1 MHDPDPA
8 PTAARYAGNIWAA
21 KHTSAT
27 VIESFPVAATVKVL
41 VAVFAFLLLFSF
53 ISRLAGRRLQRFKNA
68 DQLRVWRIGWALIA
82 CILGAL
88 LSLAGLTWLALA
100 LLHFPKLPRAST
112 ISVHD
117 LVSVLQLV
125 FASVAGAGALV
136 ALVMAYRRQKVD
148 EVKSQHDRTRLLN
161 ERFTDIAEQ
170 IGHDEPSIRIAGV
183 YAMAGLADDW
193 EENRQTC
200 VDVLCAYLRMP
211 HYSNDAGDGL
221 SPAKDQPNA
230 KAEREIR
237 QTIIRLI
244 AARLS
249 ENAAIRWDNIDFD
262 FTGVLFNHDAEFK
275 EIVLTSG
282 NVNFKHAEFLSGTF
296 SLRGARFTGGTIT
309 FDGARFA
316 GADCIFDFA
325 ELSDYAYL
333 MFDHAEFS
341 NGTVSFQAVK
351 LSKVSGRA
359 EIRRLGHAP
368 GRPSGLFA
376 GKPCITFDD
385 AVFNGATVKFDYAA
399 LKAGAASFTGIKV
412 SSGTMSFD
420 EVRFGYMAASFGG
433 AQFDGGTVSF
443 KGASFS
449 GSPGILLGGRKSTY
463 RYPKEGVYSSG
474 GEFVPGVISFS
485 QTLYNGGTVLFSSN
499 FSGNDIHFK
508 NAQFS
513 RGVVSFENAI
523 FRGRAATMWDDSPSG
538 NMAGSVTFDGA
549 VFTGAEVILRSKFL
563 GGTVDFSRV
572 ADWTSPPVFEENGDT
587 PPGVKLPANHGAR

>member
-1 MHDPDPA
+1 MRFSDLG
-8 PTAARYAGNIWAA
+8 PTAARYTRNIWPFN
-21 KHTSAT
+21 HTSAAG
-27 VIESFPVAATVKVL
+27 IETFPVAAATIKVL
-41 VAVFAFLLLFSF
+41 VAVFALLILFFL
-53 ISRLAGRRLQRFKNA
+53 ISRLAEGRLQRFKNA
-68 DQLRVWRIGWALIA
+68 DQLRVWRIGWALTA

-88 LSLAGLTWLALA
+88 LSLAGLTWVALA
-100 LLHFPKLPRAST
+100 LLHFPKLPSAST

-161 ERFTDIAEQ
+161 ERFTNIAGQ
-170 IGHDEPSIRIAGV
+170 IGHEEPSIRIAGV

-211 HYSNDAGDGL
+211 HYSDDASDGPSAVKERL
-221 SPAKDQPNA
+221 SA

-244 AARLS
+244 ATHLS

-262 FTGVLFNHDAEFK
+262 FTGVLFNHDAEFS

-282 NVNFKHAEFLSGTF
+282 NVSFKHAEFSSGLF
-296 SLRGARFTGGTIT
+296 SFRSARFTGGTMT
-309 FDGARFA
+309 FSGARFV
-316 GADCIFDFA
+316 GADCVFDYA
-325 ELSDYAYL
+325 ELSGDSYL
-333 MFDHAEFS
+333 VFDRAEFS
-341 NGTVSFQAVK
+341 NGTVSFQSIE
-351 LSKVSGRA
+351 LSERSGRA
-359 EIRRLGHAP
+359 EVRSLGHAP

-385 AVFNGATVKFDYAA
+385 TVFNGATVKFDDAA

-412 SSGTMSFD
+412 SSGIMSFHGA
-420 EVRFGYMAASFGG
+420 RFGYMAASFGG
-433 AQFDGGTVSF
+433 ARFDGGTVSF
-443 KGASFS
+443 DRASFS
-449 GSPGILLGGRKSTY
+449 GRPGILLGGRRSVY

-474 GEFVPGVISFS
+474 GAFVPGVISFS
-485 QTLYNGGTVLFSSN
+485 ETLYNGGTVLFSSN
-499 FSGNDIHFK
+499 FTGNDIDFN

-513 RGVVSFENAI
+513 RGTVSFENAV
-523 FRGRAATMWDDSPSG
+523 ASPSRQACPYPWCSLG
-538 NMAGSVTFDGA
+538 RLGTSPARCRLDDPGHA
-549 VFTGAEVILRSKFL
+549 VVL
-563 GGTVDFSRV
+563 GGPRLRTGFVRARSVRLV
-572 ADWTSPPVFEENGDT
+572 QAT
-587 PPGVKLPANHGAR
+587 PRPGPLGTAPRTMIM